1 MHPHPSFAA
10 RKPFQIPPLKEGRR
24 GADRRTCRDR
34 ILRCG
39 ARLFSALS
47 RLRGRVGRGRARLS
61 APHRGFRG
69 SPRLGLSQRFLEPPD
84 ANGRT
89 LSGTSAASTSQ
100 SGIGPDGL
108 MQKPPARGVY
118 RSAPGNRPR
127 SAFRS
132 TLAKASFVSGM
143 PAMYPYR
150 GRLSHHVS
158 VTGTMPKPSWPGL
171 SRPSRYFWHGAANLI
186 GMPGTR
192 LGTTRELSQKTLR
205 IDIDIKLDASP

>member
-1 MHPHPSFAA
+1 MDSLDPWS
-10 RKPFQIPPLKEGRR
+10 
-24 GADRRTCRDR
+24 
-34 ILRCG
+34 
-39 ARLFSALS
+39 
-47 RLRGRVGRGRARLS
+47 GRARLS

-108 MQKPPARGVY
+108 MQKPPASGVY
-118 RSAPGNRPR
+118 RSARGNRPR

-143 PAMYPYR
+143 LGVYPYR

-158 VTGTMPKPSWPGL
+158 VTETTPKPSYAGL
-171 SRPSRYFWHGAANLI
+171 TRVAMLSLARQSFAARPPR
-186 GMPGTR
+186 
-192 LGTTRELSQKTLR
+192 QLR
-205 IDIDIKLDASP
+205 R